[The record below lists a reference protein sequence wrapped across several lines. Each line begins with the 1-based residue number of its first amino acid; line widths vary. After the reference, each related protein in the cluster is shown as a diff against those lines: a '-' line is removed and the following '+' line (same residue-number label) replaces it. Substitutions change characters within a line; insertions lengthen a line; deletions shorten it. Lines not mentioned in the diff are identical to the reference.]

1 MHKITLVSPFPTG
14 EGGRGMGAESK
25 LKAGLADEKES
36 ARPQVHLYGRDCKCR
51 KQSDAGDARG
61 EAPCIK

>member
-1 MHKITLVSPFPTG
+1 
-14 EGGRGMGAESK
+14 MGAESK
-25 LKAGLADEKES
+25 LTAGLADEKES
-36 ARPQVHLYGRDCKCR
+36 ARPQVHLYGKDCKCR